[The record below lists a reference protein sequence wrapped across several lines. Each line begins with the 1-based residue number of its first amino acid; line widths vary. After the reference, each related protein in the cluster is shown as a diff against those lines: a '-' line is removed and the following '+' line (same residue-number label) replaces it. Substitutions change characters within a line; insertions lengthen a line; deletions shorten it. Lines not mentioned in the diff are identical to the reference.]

1 MDVVGSQTD
10 FSKEPRFV
18 EARSGKTYFS
28 PVYFRK
34 ESEPYITIAM
44 AGRGQD
50 AGVTVADVNLKFIW
64 DVVSQIKIGKAGHA
78 YVVDSGGNLIAHPD
92 ISLVLQK
99 TNLSS
104 LPQVRDALAGPP
116 RPGEGRDE
124 VTIARDIPGR
134 QILTAHAAIAPLG
147 WLVFVEQPLGEA
159 FAPLYASVYRTV
171 LLLVMGVGISVFA
184 SVFLARRMVT
194 PIQALQAG
202 AARIGAGDLGPSAC
216 GPDRGR
222 GGSSGRPVQ
231 QHGHAASGV
240 LREPGAEGRGADPGP
255 HRGARTADRHQ
266 RDPPDYQ

>member
-1 MDVVGSQTD
+1 MDVVGSQAD

-64 DVVSQIKIGKAGHA
+64 DVISQIKIGKAGHA
-78 YVVDSGGNLIAHPD
+78 YVVDSAGNLIAHPD

-116 RPGEGRDE
+116 RPGEAEKRSPSREISQGDRFSRPTLPSPRSDGWSSSSNPWARPLRRCTLRSTGR
-124 VTIARDIPGR
+124 
-134 QILTAHAAIAPLG
+134 
-147 WLVFVEQPLGEA
+147 
-159 FAPLYASVYRTV
+159 
-171 LLLVMGVGISVFA
+171 
-184 SVFLARRMVT
+184 
-194 PIQALQAG
+194 
-202 AARIGAGDLGPSAC
+202 
-216 GPDRGR
+216 
-222 GGSSGRPVQ
+222 SSC
-231 QHGHAASGV
+231 S
-240 LREPGAEGRGADPGP
+240 
-255 HRGARTADRHQ
+255 
-266 RDPPDYQ
+266 